1 MNIIVSCVDTGG
13 MAPLLQTT
21 TLTTNLGGAPITATS
36 SISVV
41 LPPTNP
47 ATTDSRLHRLGE
59 VRRRE
64 QITRHKVSQTLGVSV
79 NEVARQEQPSS
90 DMLLSN
96 LRRWQKAL
104 GVPLAEL
111 MDDADGE
118 LSPPVQLRA
127 QLLRIMKTVRSIQE
141 RARQVAVKRLS
152 EMLAEQ
158 LLEVMPELKE
168 TVAWPAVG
176 QRRTE
181 NELGQAYFRRLA
193 IDSIDESDGE
203 VQS

>member
-1 MNIIVSCVDTGG
+1 MNIIVSCTDTGG
-13 MAPLLQTT
+13 MVPLLQTT
-21 TLTTNLGGAPITATS
+21 TLTTNLGGVPITAMS
-36 SISVV
+36 SIAVA

-47 ATTDSRLHRLGE
+47 PPPDAHLHRLAE

-64 QITRHKVSQTLGVSV
+64 QITRYKVSQVLGVSV
-79 NEVARQEQPSS
+79 TEVARQEQPAS

-111 MDDADGE
+111 VDESEGE

-127 QLLRIMKTVRSIQE
+127 QLLRIMKTVRSIEE
-141 RARQVAVKRLS
+141 RARQVAVQRLTH
-152 EMLAEQ
+152 MLIDQ
-158 LLEVMPELKE
+158 LLEVMPELKD

-181 NELGQAYFRRLA
+181 NEVGQAYFRRLA
-193 IDSIDESDGE
+193 IDSFDESDGVNE
-203 VQS
+203 